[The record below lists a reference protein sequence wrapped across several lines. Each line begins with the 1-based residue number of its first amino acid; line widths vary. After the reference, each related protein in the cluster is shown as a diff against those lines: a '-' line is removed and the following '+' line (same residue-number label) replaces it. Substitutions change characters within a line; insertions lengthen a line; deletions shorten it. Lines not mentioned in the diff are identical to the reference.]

1 MYISV
6 YWICIYIYMVW
17 YLHRWVVCLSI
28 YILSTT
34 NTLFGYLHCLVK
46 KTRPPVGIC
55 GLGPQDPGIHWSAS
69 IPFLVAEVRDLRP
82 KSNSLRV
89 KTTFLSL
96 PIRCLADAD
105 LPEATGPNGGTLRG
119 YCGSCHL
126 FFGDNW
132 RFKQQ
137 FLCDLMSTFCLLKSK
152 EIQCHLLAM
161 VTPPQTVDIRFD
173 KQLWWT
179 STVNFF
185 TCESHSEFPRTCR
198 QRIWGSESPMLDSM
212 F

>member
-1 MYISV
+1 MYIEYV
-6 YWICIYIYMVW
+6 YIYIYGMIFASLGSMFIHLYPIYNQHIIW
-17 YLHRWVVCLSI
+17 LSS
-28 YILSTT
+28 LC
-34 NTLFGYLHCLVK
+34 GK

-89 KTTFLSL
+89 KTRFLSL